1 MPETISITFDALIHM
16 TDQAALFDFDGDR
29 KWIPLSLIDP
39 DSLADLDLYRPDT
52 ETGYRENEGSGEII
66 VPLWFVKQEGLESY
80 ET

>member
-16 TDQAALFDFDGDR
+16 TDRAALFDFDGDQ

-39 DSLADLDLYRPDT
+39 DSLADLDP
-52 ETGYRENEGSGEII
+52 EGQDHPGEII
-66 VPLWFVKQEGLESY
+66 IPLWFAKQEGLESY